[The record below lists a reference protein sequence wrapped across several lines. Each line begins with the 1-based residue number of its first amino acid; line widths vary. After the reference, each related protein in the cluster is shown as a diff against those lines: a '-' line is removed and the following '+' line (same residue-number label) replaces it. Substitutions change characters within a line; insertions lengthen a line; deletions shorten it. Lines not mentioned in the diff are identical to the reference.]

1 LKITRNKADWLSNQQ
16 ASSTARRREFEMAET
31 VASPTAAPQPQ
42 RFRPLLGGLTVITL
56 AVGGLIVMSPVSA
69 TLPAPPARPA

>member
-1 LKITRNKADWLSNQQ
+1 
-16 ASSTARRREFEMAET
+16 MAET

-69 TLPAPPARPA
+69 TRPAPPARPA